1 MLERRIQEDKLSQR
15 LEGWK
20 EPERAEPCDFE
31 LYPEGNRE
39 VEEKSK
45 GSGWSSGRPPLAVDV
60 GAGLQDGV
68 GIPQRRSWAKARG
81 VTGPGS
87 CRASLR
93 RLRSMVFVWEHWR
106 AMEGF

>member
-45 GSGWSSGRPPLAVDV
+45 GSG
-60 GAGLQDGV
+60 
-68 GIPQRRSWAKARG
+68 
-81 VTGPGS
+81 
-87 CRASLR
+87 
-93 RLRSMVFVWEHWR
+93 
-106 AMEGF
+106 